1 MGKVVV
7 GNYPGSIPGEKSPAK
22 RNCPATGTGS
32 GLTHCFLFG
41 QSGEQ
46 RSTTLA
52 VLSFFSGTHFSPRR
66 QSFAQFPRFGGI
78 WWYSSLGFAP
88 AGAQGKR
95 DQWWEGGR
103 GMPEELLTFTSSWSD
118 STVSASSP
126 IPNAAKA
133 QPTPTPLT
141 PHRIP
146 GKGFTARKSTLLT
159 CFPLFGW
166 GWFH

>member
-7 GNYPGSIPGEKSPAK
+7 GNYPGSIPGQKSSAK

-78 WWYSSLGFAP
+78 WWLVVLEPGLCTGRGP
-88 AGAQGKR
+88 GEKGPVV
-95 DQWWEGGR
+95 GGR
-103 GMPEELLTFTSSWSD
+103 EGD
-118 STVSASSP
+118 ARGASHLH
-126 IPNAAKA
+126 IKLVGLHGVGQ
-133 QPTPTPLT
+133 QPDP
-141 PHRIP
+141 
-146 GKGFTARKSTLLT
+146 
-159 CFPLFGW
+159 
-166 GWFH
+166 